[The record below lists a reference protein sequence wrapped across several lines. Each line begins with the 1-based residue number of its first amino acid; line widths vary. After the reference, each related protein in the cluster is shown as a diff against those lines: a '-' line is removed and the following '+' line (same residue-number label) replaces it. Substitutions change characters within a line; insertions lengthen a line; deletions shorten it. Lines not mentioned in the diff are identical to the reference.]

1 MTVFD
6 IHAGHNPAGKIAC
19 GASDLL
25 DESKENRLILSKVKA
40 ILENAG
46 HKVYDSTCNDGYSQ
60 GNVLSRI
67 VSKINSNRDTELS
80 VSLHFNAFKPQH
92 HHNGTPHTPSPCHQ
106 YDVEV

>member
-25 DESKENRLILSKVKA
+25 DESKENRLILSKVKS

-46 HKVYDSTCNDGYSQ
+46 H
-60 GNVLSRI
+60 
-67 VSKINSNRDTELS
+67 
-80 VSLHFNAFKPQH
+80 
-92 HHNGTPHTPSPCHQ
+92 
-106 YDVEV
+106 